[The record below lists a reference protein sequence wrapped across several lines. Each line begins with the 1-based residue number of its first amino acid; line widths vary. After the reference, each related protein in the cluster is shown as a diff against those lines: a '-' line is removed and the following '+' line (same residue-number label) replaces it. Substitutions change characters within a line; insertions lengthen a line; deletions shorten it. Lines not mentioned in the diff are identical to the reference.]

1 MSLEQTQQTI
11 DHYFDVMTRG
21 GDFAVYYTDD
31 VTWTMT
37 DTGDEVRGP
46 SSVRDYIV
54 GLHNNMLDA
63 HTPTIVVSDGHAY
76 IEGDCQALTGSSSRI
91 PYCVTYDIVD
101 GRITAMRCYGPIGDM
116 APTSRAIPRTAKH
129 AAKVANIRVSAFQ
142 LERPGETEKVSIT
155 IINNG
160 PAVARNIDLAVLDS
174 EDRAKSAGLG
184 DVVEATE
191 HFGGYAGKSRLCYFQ
206 IPWGLPLPRPLD
218 GLEPGHEATFP
229 FWHRYRFYGMTG
241 MRVTWEDERG
251 IQILRCMVPFNA
263 EPAWRF

>member
-21 GDFAVYYTDD
+21 GDFAVYYNDD

-101 GRITAMRCYGPIGDM
+101 GRITAMRCYGRIGDM
-116 APTSRAIPRTAKH
+116 APAVKPNFRTSTLQLRTPTGYRAPPK
-129 AAKVANIRVSAFQ
+129 
-142 LERPGETEKVSIT
+142 GEAD
-155 IINNG
+155 
-160 PAVARNIDLAVLDS
+160 PLL
-174 EDRAKSAGLG
+174 SAGRG
-184 DVVEATE
+184 PD
-191 HFGGYAGKSRLCYFQ
+191 
-206 IPWGLPLPRPLD
+206 
-218 GLEPGHEATFP
+218 
-229 FWHRYRFYGMTG
+229 YRT
-241 MRVTWEDERG
+241 
-251 IQILRCMVPFNA
+251 
-263 EPAWRF
+263 

>member
-76 IEGDCQALTGSSSRI
+76 IE
-91 PYCVTYDIVD
+91 
-101 GRITAMRCYGPIGDM
+101 
-116 APTSRAIPRTAKH
+116 AI
-129 AAKVANIRVSAFQ
+129 
-142 LERPGETEKVSIT
+142 
-155 IINNG
+155 
-160 PAVARNIDLAVLDS
+160 AR
-174 EDRAKSAGLG
+174 R
-184 DVVEATE
+184 
-191 HFGGYAGKSRLCYFQ
+191 
-206 IPWGLPLPRPLD
+206 
-218 GLEPGHEATFP
+218 
-229 FWHRYRFYGMTG
+229 
-241 MRVTWEDERG
+241 
-251 IQILRCMVPFNA
+251 
-263 EPAWRF
+263 